1 MEKEDKIKI
10 NDKEYFVDSLTEQQK
25 YFLLQARLLEK
36 KVNDANIE
44 LAQLRMAM
52 SAFTDKLIQDLK
64 EKDSESTSD
73 GEQQKEVGHRLVLR
87 QGSREACR

>member
-10 NDKEYFVDSLTEQQK
+10 NDKEYSVDSLTEQQK

-44 LAQLRMAM
+44 LAKLRMAK
-52 SAFTDKLIQDLK
+52 SAFADKLVAELR
-64 EKDSESTSD
+64 EKDSESTTDSK
-73 GEQQKEVGHRLVLR
+73 QQEEV
-87 QGSREACR
+87 

>member
-52 SAFTDKLIQDLK
+52 NAFTDKLIQDLK

-73 GEQQKEVGHRLVLR
+73 GEQQKEV
-87 QGSREACR
+87 

>member
-73 GEQQKEVGHRLVLR
+73 GEQQKKV
-87 QGSREACR
+87 

>member
-10 NDKEYFVDSLTEQQK
+10 NDKEYSVDSLTEQQK

-36 KVNDANIE
+36 KVNDVNIE

-73 GEQQKEVGHRLVLR
+73 GEQQKEV
-87 QGSREACR
+87 

>member
-10 NDKEYFVDSLTEQQK
+10 NDKEYSVDSLTEQQK

-73 GEQQKEVGHRLVLR
+73 GEQQKKV
-87 QGSREACR
+87 

>member
-10 NDKEYFVDSLTEQQK
+10 NDKEYSVDSLTEQQK

-64 EKDSESTSD
+64 EKDSEPTSD
-73 GEQQKEVGHRLVLR
+73 GEQQKEV
-87 QGSREACR
+87 

>member
-73 GEQQKEVGHRLVLR
+73 GEQQEEV
-87 QGSREACR
+87 

>member
-10 NDKEYFVDSLTEQQK
+10 NDKEYSVDSLTEQQK

-36 KVNDANIE
+36 KVNDANIQ

-64 EKDSESTSD
+64 EKDSEPTSD
-73 GEQQKEVGHRLVLR
+73 GEQQKEV
-87 QGSREACR
+87 

>member
-10 NDKEYFVDSLTEQQK
+10 NDKEYFVDSLTDQQK

-73 GEQQKEVGHRLVLR
+73 GEQQKEV
-87 QGSREACR
+87 

>member
-10 NDKEYFVDSLTEQQK
+10 NGKEYSVDSLTEQQK

-52 SAFTDKLIQDLK
+52 SAFTDKLIQDLE

-73 GEQQKEVGHRLVLR
+73 GEQQKEV
-87 QGSREACR
+87 

>member
-10 NDKEYFVDSLTEQQK
+10 NDKEYSVDSLTEQQK

-36 KVNDANIE
+36 KVNDASIE

-73 GEQQKEVGHRLVLR
+73 GEQQKKV
-87 QGSREACR
+87 

>member
-1 MEKEDKIKI
+1 MESEDKIVV
-10 NDKEYFVDSLTEQQK
+10 DGKEYLVDSLTEQQK

-73 GEQQKEVGHRLVLR
+73 GEQQEEV
-87 QGSREACR
+87 

>member
-10 NDKEYFVDSLTEQQK
+10 NDKEYSVDSLTEQQK

-44 LAQLRMAM
+44 LAQLRMAK
-52 SAFTDKLIQDLK
+52 SAFADKLVAELR
-64 EKDSESTSD
+64 EKDSESTTDSK
-73 GEQQKEVGHRLVLR
+73 QQEEV
-87 QGSREACR
+87 

>member
-10 NDKEYFVDSLTEQQK
+10 NDKEYFVDSLTDQQK

-64 EKDSESTSD
+64 EKDSEPTSD
-73 GEQQKEVGHRLVLR
+73 GEQQKEV
-87 QGSREACR
+87 

>member
-44 LAQLRMAM
+44 LAQLRMAK
-52 SAFTDKLIQDLK
+52 SAFADKLVAELR
-64 EKDSESTSD
+64 EKDSESTTDSK
-73 GEQQKEVGHRLVLR
+73 QQEEV
-87 QGSREACR
+87 

>member
-1 MEKEDKIKI
+1 MESEDKISV
-10 NDKEYFVDSLTEQQK
+10 DGKEYLVDSLTDQQK
-25 YFLLQARLLEK
+25 YFLLHARLLEK

-73 GEQQKEVGHRLVLR
+73 GEQQKKV
-87 QGSREACR
+87 

>member
-10 NDKEYFVDSLTEQQK
+10 NDKEYSVDSLTEQQK

-52 SAFTDKLIQDLK
+52 SAFTYKLIQDLK
-64 EKDSESTSD
+64 EKDRESTSD
-73 GEQQKEVGHRLVLR
+73 GEQQKKV
-87 QGSREACR
+87 

>member
-64 EKDSESTSD
+64 EKDSEPTSD
-73 GEQQKEVGHRLVLR
+73 GEQQKEV
-87 QGSREACR
+87 

>member
-10 NDKEYFVDSLTEQQK
+10 NDKEYSVDSLTEQQK

-36 KVNDANIE
+36 KVNDASIE

-64 EKDSESTSD
+64 EKDSEPTSD
-73 GEQQKEVGHRLVLR
+73 GEQQKEV
-87 QGSREACR
+87 

>member
-52 SAFTDKLIQDLK
+52 SAFTDKLIQDLE

-73 GEQQKEVGHRLVLR
+73 GEQQKEV
-87 QGSREACR
+87 

>member
-64 EKDSESTSD
+64 EKDNESTTDSK
-73 GEQQKEVGHRLVLR
+73 QQEEV
-87 QGSREACR
+87 

>member
-52 SAFTDKLIQDLK
+52 SAFTDKLIQGLK

-73 GEQQKEVGHRLVLR
+73 GEQQKEV
-87 QGSREACR
+87 

>member
-10 NDKEYFVDSLTEQQK
+10 NDKEYSVDSLTEQQK

-36 KVNDANIE
+36 KVNDASIE

-73 GEQQKEVGHRLVLR
+73 GEQQEEV
-87 QGSREACR
+87 

>member
-10 NDKEYFVDSLTEQQK
+10 NDKEYSVDSLTDQQK

-73 GEQQKEVGHRLVLR
+73 GEQQKEV
-87 QGSREACR
+87 

>member
-10 NDKEYFVDSLTEQQK
+10 NDKEYSVDSLTEQQK

-73 GEQQKEVGHRLVLR
+73 GEQQEEV
-87 QGSREACR
+87 

>member
-10 NDKEYFVDSLTEQQK
+10 NDKEYSVDSLTEQQK

-73 GEQQKEVGHRLVLR
+73 GEQQKEV
-87 QGSREACR
+87 